1 MNKQFLLGVAI
12 GVALSIAVGG
22 VVTYDPEILEPR
34 VAQAKKRQ
42 KKAAQPASKSP
53 KTRLPNGRS
62 LMPIKNGVYPRDYFP
77 NTEKLAPNEM
87 RIVALGTG
95 MPQVIQKKTKASG

>member
-22 VVTYDPEILEPR
+22 VVTYGPEILEPR

-42 KKAAQPASKSP
+42 K
-53 KTRLPNGRS
+53 NGT
-62 LMPIKNGVYPRDYFP
+62 IY
-77 NTEKLAPNEM
+77 
-87 RIVALGTG
+87 
-95 MPQVIQKKTKASG
+95 